1 MRHAALLTILMLLV
15 GCFDDLTEPQE
26 FINQVRANTNN
37 NVEAIPDI
45 KPFTHFP
52 YSVSEKRSPF
62 VAPKPEV
69 IQERLQ
75 QVKNCLHPDPQ
86 RVKEYLERFPL
97 ENLRMQGSI
106 GTNKEL
112 LALMVPPDNSL
123 HTVGV
128 GGHMGLLNGKVLS
141 VQSAFVELLELVPD
155 GAGCWKERLTKVK
168 IAEADRNASSE

>member
-1 MRHAALLTILMLLV
+1 MRHATLLTILMLLV
-15 GCFDDLTEPQE
+15 GCFDDLTEQQE

-69 IQERLQ
+69 IQERLL
-75 QVKNCLHPDPQ
+75 QVKDCLHPDPQ

-112 LALMVPPDNSL
+112 LALIVPPDSSV

-128 GGHMGLLNGKVLS
+128 GGRMGMSYGKVLS
-141 VQSAFVELLELVPD
+141 VQSAFIELLELVPD
-155 GAGCWKERLTKVK
+155 EEGCWKERLTKVE
-168 IAEADRNASSE
+168 IVEANKNASSE